1 MKDLDLNFPLDLFE
15 DLVVNMGWHSL
26 DNWFDFWHRKNELFN
41 QISELSAS
49 KFKDDWLWGLVLP
62 LLSDAYKLNEN
73 SSERKIIGLSA
84 LPGTGK
90 TTLGLLLEELSLQLN
105 FNISVISL
113 DDFYLP
119 ASEMRNAVLDNP
131 WQVSRGFPGTHS
143 VNLMEEKLLDWKK
156 TGILNVPVYDKSLRS
171 GLGDRAKWKI
181 ETPDLVILEGW
192 FLGIKPYSKNDRSIN
207 YMDSCLSKKE
217 INFRKKIQINLYS
230 YLKVWNLLEKIWHIK
245 PQSFEYM
252 KDWKCK
258 QEEEMFKMKGSSLR
272 DKKLI
277 DFIEMLNN
285 CIPHKSFDLINSNV
299 LVVIDKNRKLKSV
312 SMNLNK

>member
-26 DNWFDFWHRKNELFN
+26 DNWFDFWHRKNDLFN

-62 LLSDAYKLNEN
+62 LLSDAYKLNEKC
-73 SSERKIIGLSA
+73 SERKIIGLSA

-90 TTLGLLLEELSLQLN
+90 TTLGSLLEELSLQLN

-171 GLGDRAKWKI
+171 GLGDRAKWKV

-277 DFIEMLNN
+277 DFIKMLSN

-312 SMNLNK
+312 SMNLN